1 MELLQQLDSIKN
13 LERIRFTSPH
23 PKDFH
28 PKLADAM
35 ASLPS
40 VCEQLHLPLQS
51 GSNEVLK
58 RMRRWYTTQT
68 YLEKVEMFRSRMPE
82 GTIST
87 DLIVGY
93 PGETEEDFQKTLEM
107 MQEVRFDL
115 IYAFKFSIR
124 PGTRAAEEENQLS
137 DQIKSERLRILLETH
152 EGILREKQEFLVGSR
167 QEVLVEGPHP
177 RETGNMSGRTR
188 GNHSVMIRG
197 TEGLS
202 GSLLPVKITGFRT
215 YLLEAEAA

>member
-1 MELLQQLDSIKN
+1 
-13 LERIRFTSPH
+13 
-23 PKDFH
+23 
-28 PKLADAM
+28 
-35 ASLPS
+35 
-40 VCEQLHLPLQS
+40 
-51 GSNEVLK
+51 
-58 RMRRWYTTQT
+58 
-68 YLEKVEMFRSRMPE
+68 
-82 GTIST
+82 
-87 DLIVGY
+87 
-93 PGETEEDFQKTLEM
+93 

-152 EGILREKQEFLVGSR
+152 ERILREKQELMVGSR

-188 GNHSVMIRG
+188 GNHSVMVRG

>member
-1 MELLQQLDSIKN
+1 
-13 LERIRFTSPH
+13 
-23 PKDFH
+23 
-28 PKLADAM
+28 
-35 ASLPS
+35 
-40 VCEQLHLPLQS
+40 
-51 GSNEVLK
+51 
-58 RMRRWYTTQT
+58 MRRWYTTQT

-137 DQIKSERLRILLETH
+137 DQIKSERLRILLKPTKVFS
-152 EGILREKQEFLVGSR
+152 EKNRNFW
-167 QEVLVEGPHP
+167 
-177 RETGNMSGRTR
+177 
-188 GNHSVMIRG
+188 
-197 TEGLS
+197 
-202 GSLLPVKITGFRT
+202 
-215 YLLEAEAA
+215 